1 MTHEED
7 LRWFET
13 FNATLPYKRFQ
24 ERPIAYFCA
33 EYALAEK
40 IKTYSGGL
48 GVLAGDMVREALD
61 RKLPLVAVGLYYHEG
76 YVCDVK
82 ISEGKPVEFCDA
94 TPPASVGLEPALDAN
109 GEPVRVRVPIQDK
122 EVLVQAWMWRKEG
135 VTVYLLDTDIE
146 GNEPKDRM
154 ITNRLYVADKETR
167 FKQEMVL
174 GIGGLRM
181 LEALQIHPTVYHLNE
196 GHSAFLTLELI
207 QHQMKERRI
216 GFDEAKQFARRRTA
230 LTNHTLLPA
239 GNEVYSND
247 LAALYLARYA
257 DELGVP
263 VAEIVKLGLVQ
274 ETSVFSMTMLA
285 FRMSAIINSVSR
297 LHAKKAREIWTDH
310 PMVAV
315 TNGVH
320 LPTWDRVAADVSAK
334 GAFWRRHQELKEKLL
349 ATIREKSGRSWGSE
363 ELLIGWAR
371 RTVKYKRPLAILED
385 VKRFAA
391 IARNAD
397 RPVRLVFSGHPHPSD
412 ADGLELLKTLRGI
425 VDGEISDVAA
435 YLPGYDLASAGEL
448 VSGCDV
454 WLNTPVVGFEAC
466 GTSGMKAALNGVL
479 PFSTKDGWV
488 AEAELFKVG
497 WLLDDARVGTDALD
511 LIEKE
516 IAPAYYARTAEGVPE
531 AWEEY
536 MRNSRDMIVNQFSAT
551 RMLREYIEML
561 YS

>member
-1 MTHEED
+1 MTHDED
-7 LRWFET
+7 LRWFEA
-13 FNATLPYKRFQ
+13 FNGSTPYKRFE

-33 EYALAEK
+33 EYALANE
-40 IKTYSGGL
+40 IKTFSGGL
-48 GVLAGDMVREALD
+48 GVLAGDMVREAQD

-76 YVCDVK
+76 YLCEVK
-82 ISEGKPVEFCDA
+82 ETGGKPVEFCVSI
-94 TPPASVGLEPALDAN
+94 PPASVGLVLAVDGK
-109 GEPVRVRVPIQDK
+109 GEPLRVRVPIQDK
-122 EVLVQAWMWRKEG
+122 EVLVQAWMWRKDG
-135 VTVYLLDTDIE
+135 LTVYLLDTDIE
-146 GNEPKDRM
+146 GNDTKDRM

-181 LEALQIHPTVYHLNE
+181 LEALNIHPSVYHLNE

-239 GNEVYSND
+239 GNETYSND
-247 LAALYLARYA
+247 LAALHLARYA

-263 VAEIVKLGLVQ
+263 VAEMVKLGLVQ
-274 ETSVFSMTMLA
+274 ESSVFSMTMLA
-285 FRMSAIINSVSR
+285 FRMSAVINSVSR
-297 LHAKKAREIWTDH
+297 LHAKKAKEIWTDH

-320 LPTWDRVAADVSAK
+320 LPTWDRVAKDISAK
-334 GAFWRRHQELKEKLL
+334 GAFWKRHQELKAELL
-349 ATIREKSGRSWGSE
+349 ATILEKTGRKWGTE
-363 ELLIGWAR
+363 ELLLGWAR

-385 VKRFAA
+385 AKRFAA

-397 RPVRLVFSGHPHPSD
+397 RPVRIIFSGHPHPSD
-412 ADGLELLKTLRGI
+412 EDGLKMLASLRAI
-425 VDGEISDVAA
+425 VDGELSDVAA
-435 YLPGYDLASAGEL
+435 YLPGYDLESSKRL
-448 VSGCDV
+448 VSGCDI

-466 GTSGMKAALNGVL
+466 GTSGMKAALNGAL
-479 PFSTKDGWV
+479 PVSTNDGWV

-497 WLLDDARVGTDALD
+497 WLLDDARVGTNALD
-511 LIEKE
+511 ILEKE
-516 IAPAYYARTAEGVPE
+516 IVPTYYARTSDGVPE
-531 AWEEY
+531 PWEEY
-536 MRNSRDMIVNQFSAT
+536 MRNSRDMITNQFSAT
-551 RMLREYIEML
+551 RMLREYIETL